1 MKSKSFSK
9 AKRVRFK
16 TKNLA
21 NEVRYIKK
29 QRIRKDRRLNRSI
42 LKLSHNQDSI
52 KNIILRNDGNR
63 EVIWWKMKI

>member
-29 QRIRKDRRLNRSI
+29 QRIRKDRRLNRLI

-63 EVIWWKMKI
+63 EVI

>member
-63 EVIWWKMKI
+63 EVIWKMKI

>member
-52 KNIILRNDGNR
+52 KNIILRNDGNG
-63 EVIWWKMKI
+63 EVI

>member
-21 NEVRYIKK
+21 NKVRYIKK

-63 EVIWWKMKI
+63 EVI

>member
-29 QRIRKDRRLNRSI
+29 QRIRKDRRLNKII
-42 LKLSHNQDSI
+42 LKCSHNQDSI

-63 EVIWWKMKI
+63 EVI

>member
-29 QRIRKDRRLNRSI
+29 QRIRKDRRLNRFL

-63 EVIWWKMKI
+63 EVI